1 MPTTATWVYQGRV
14 ITSIK
19 DMPEGTYGFIYE
31 VKYKPTDIRYIG
43 KKVLYFERN
52 KRLGK
57 KALAELREER
67 SKQGLRGR
75 VPIKQKVI
83 TESDWKDYFGSQKE
97 ILTLSK
103 EDNAGEN
110 WEKHILQFVPNK
122 KLLICFVGIPGSGK
136 TYLAKIIEKKFKG
149 IRINSDNLRKVINKN
164 ITKNLLYFYF

>member
-1 MPTTATWVYQGRV
+1 MPTTATWSYQGRV

-31 VKYKPTDIRYIG
+31 VIYKPTDTRYIG

-57 KALAELREER
+57 KALEALREER
-67 SKQGLRGR
+67 AEKGLRGR
-75 VPIKQKVI
+75 VPIKQKVV
-83 TESDWKDYFGSQKE
+83 TESDWIDYFGSQKE

-110 WEKHILQFVPNK
+110 WEKRILQYVPNK
-122 KLLICFVGIPGSGK
+122 KLLTYYETKYLFKNGILEDKDSTYINDNILGK
-136 TYLAKIIEKKFKG
+136 FF
-149 IRINSDNLRKVINKN
+149 RKD
-164 ITKNLLYFYF
+164 FD

>member
-1 MPTTATWVYQGRV
+1 MKHMPTTATWVYQGRV

-31 VKYKPTDIRYIG
+31 VIYKPTNVRYIG

-57 KALAELREER
+57 KALAALREER
-67 SKQGLRGR
+67 SKKGLRGR

-97 ILTLSK
+97 IVTLSQ

-110 WEKHILQFVPNK
+110 WEKRILEFVPNK
-122 KLLICFVGIPGSGK
+122 KLLTYYETKHLFKNDVLENQYSAHINDNILGK
-136 TYLAKIIEKKFKG
+136 FF
-149 IRINSDNLRKVINKN
+149 RKD
-164 ITKNLLYFYF
+164 FD